1 MQLSL
6 QNFTAMVEQM
16 AAAVQGA
23 AIQTLDLAVGSVLR
37 AVLEANASLGLW
49 LQWLIVQ
56 VLQTTRLATSSGA
69 DCDSFGADFGFTRLP
84 AATAGGIV
92 SFGRFAPV
100 LSAFVPVGAVVM
112 TSDGSQSFA
121 VTADPT
127 NPAYSANLGGYTL
140 AAGIASIDLPVEA
153 NIAGAAGNV
162 LAGTVGLMA
171 SAIPGIDTVSN
182 ATPLTGGFDAES
194 DAAFK
199 ARFGNYLTSLSR
211 ATMGAIEAAVTG
223 VEQGLS
229 VAISE
234 NIDQT
239 GAASLGN
246 FVVTIDNGTGAP
258 PASLLA
264 TVQQAVDTVRP
275 VGTRFAVQGPVV
287 ALADVSLTLTLVQN
301 AVSQTVIGAVTDAIG
316 AYIASLPVGATLPHS
331 KLAQLSYDASSAVIN
346 VTGTLLNGGVADL
359 VPPLFGVVRAGTI
372 SVT

>member
-199 ARFGNYLTSLSR
+199 ARFGNYLASLSR

-301 AVSQTVIGAVTDAIG
+301 AVSQTVIGAVTDVIG

>member
-23 AIQTLDLAVGSVLR
+23 ATQTLDLAVGSVLR

-49 LQWLIVQ
+49 LQWLIVET
-56 VLQTTRLATSSGA
+56 LQATRLATSSGP

-84 AATAGGIV
+84 ATPASGFV

-100 LSAFVPVGAVVM
+100 LSAFVPVGAVAM

-121 VTADPT
+121 VTADAT
-127 NPAYSANLGGYTL
+127 NPAYSASLGGYAL
-140 AAGIASIDLPVEA
+140 AAGIAAIDLPVTA
-153 NIAGAAGNV
+153 SVAGAAGNV
-162 LAGTVGLMA
+162 LAGAIGLLA

-182 ATPLTGGFDAES
+182 AAPLTGGLDAES
-194 DAAFK
+194 DTAFK
-199 ARFGNYLTSLSR
+199 ARFGNYLASLSR
-211 ATMGAIEAAVTG
+211 ATVGAIEEAVAG
-223 VEQGLS
+223 VQQGLS
-229 VAISE
+229 VSISE

-239 GAASLGN
+239 GAASPGN
-246 FVVTIDNGTGAP
+246 FIVTVDNGTGAP

-264 TVQQAVDTVRP
+264 TVQQAVDAVRP

-287 ALADVSLTLTLVQN
+287 TTANVSLTLTLVQN
-301 AVSQTVIGAVTDAIG
+301 AISQTVIGAVTNAIG
-316 AYIASLPVGATLPHS
+316 AYIASLPVGAPLPHS
-331 KLAQLSYDASSAVIN
+331 KLVQIAYDASSAVVN
-346 VTGTLLNGGVADL
+346 VTDTLLNGSAADL

-372 SVT
+372 SVA